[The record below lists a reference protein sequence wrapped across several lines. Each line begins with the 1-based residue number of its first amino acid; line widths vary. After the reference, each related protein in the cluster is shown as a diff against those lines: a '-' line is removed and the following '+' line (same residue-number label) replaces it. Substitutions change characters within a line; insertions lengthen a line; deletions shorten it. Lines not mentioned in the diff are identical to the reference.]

1 MGVWKQVIVSQSN
14 AALNSLG
21 VGTLAAVGTG
31 NISAS
36 GKLFTEGA
44 AEDTTINGELN
55 VLIYDSA
62 NSNKEMMITGS
73 NIFSDAFARSLT
85 AGSGTSAAG
94 TYNGGSSG
102 AITIGLDSGS
112 LAGNGLRATNDVIL
126 TQGIGLFTGIKFES
140 TGIGLR
146 TGYNDSLLE
155 NPQED
160 TGIVDDTRG
169 LAWLTDSEASN
180 VGQTKIGL
188 KIGNGVKLFP
198 AISISGSNELT
209 KKAPNENGG
218 ARGQNFTAGD
228 NLAITATYN
237 MANASD
243 PKLSVNS
250 ASMAGSGLEADQETD
265 ALTVGG
271 TNFLTANRGVNW
283 NSSTRRFANYN
294 GVVYGT
300 NTIDI
305 GEPGTTATIAGNFRS
320 TGSTNFQHTDTLG
333 IADQF
338 ILVNSSSATPNSY
351 NPFGFKGELSSTQAM
366 NFQWTGS
373 SASPGGRFVF
383 GTGSVSG
390 NVGLTPTQIMGHQ
403 RLHIGGIEDSADF
416 LGASGLADGYKEQAG
431 YTLVHTGASLD
442 EDGLYIYIDDIYA

>member
-36 GKLFTEGA
+36 GKLYTEGA
-44 AEDTTINGELN
+44 AEDTTLSGELN
-55 VLIYDSA
+55 VLVYDSA

-73 NIFSDAFARSLT
+73 TIFSDAFANSLT
-85 AGSGTSAAG
+85 AGPGTTAAG

-102 AITIGLDSGS
+102 AITIGLNSSS
-112 LAGNGLRATNDVIL
+112 LAGNGLRAVNGVL
-126 TQGIGLFTGIKFES
+126 QTQAIGLFTNITFES
-140 TGIGLR
+140 TGIGLT
-146 TGYNDSLLE
+146 TGYNADPNE
-155 NPQED
+155 GIQQD
-160 TGIVDDTRG
+160 TGIADDTRG
-169 LAWLTDSEASN
+169 LEWLSEAVSGI
-180 VGQTKIGL
+180 GQTRIGL
-188 KIGNGVKLFP
+188 KVGSGVKMVQT
-198 AISISGSNELT
+198 SISGSKELA
-209 KKAPNENGG
+209 KKAPNESGG
-218 ARGQNFTAGD
+218 ARAQNFTAGT

-237 MANASD
+237 MANSSN

-250 ASMAGSGLEADQETD
+250 ASMAGSGLEADQEQD
-265 ALTVGG
+265 AMTVGG
-271 TNFLTANRGVNW
+271 ANSLTANRGVNW
-283 NSSTRRFANYN
+283 NSSNRRFVNYN

-300 NTIDI
+300 NTIEI
-305 GEPGTTATIAGNFRS
+305 GEPGTTATIAGDFVS

-351 NPFGFKGELSSTQAM
+351 NPFGFKGELSTTQAM

-373 SASPGGRFVF
+373 SQSPGGRFVF

-390 NVGLTPTQIMGHQ
+390 NVGLTPAQIMGHQ
-403 RLHIGGIEDSADF
+403 RLHIGGIADSADF
-416 LGASGLADGYKEQAG
+416 LGANGLADGYKEQAG